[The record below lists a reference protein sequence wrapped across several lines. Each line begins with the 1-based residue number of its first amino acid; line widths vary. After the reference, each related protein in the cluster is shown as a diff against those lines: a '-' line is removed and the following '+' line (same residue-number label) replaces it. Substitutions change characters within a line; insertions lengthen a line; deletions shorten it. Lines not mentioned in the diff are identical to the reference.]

1 MSNIKKSKPTSKKFK
16 NVIDGKQS
24 SVNPHQ
30 ELRDLET
37 MLNPKKARFASGSM
51 EDFKQRISIMNLI
64 DLQSM
69 AVSAAIF
76 PSGNRAVLKNKL
88 IKEFSKVNSE
98 GKGNTVQFSKPLL
111 DESQLSEEDRKLFRA
126 D

>member
-1 MSNIKKSKPTSKKFK
+1 MSNIKKNKSPSKKFT

-24 SVNPHQ
+24 SVDNNQ
-30 ELRDLET
+30 ELRDLEAI
-37 MLNPKKARFASGSM
+37 LNPKKARFASGSM
-51 EDFKQRISIMNLI
+51 QDFQQKISTMNLV

-76 PSGNRAVLKNKL
+76 PSGNRAVLKTKL

-98 GKGNTVQFSKPLL
+98 GKGSTVHFTKPLL
-111 DESQLSEEDRKLFRA
+111 DESKLSEEDKKLFRV